1 MLFIFSRVLCEI
13 PWGYTCTSIHKCLW
27 RWTNIHT
34 HTHHHANVHHTDV
47 HTYICCLTSYRNAET
62 FKWKIFC
69 KFDDDENSCTFAAF
83 RMYINTYI
91 HACKRVCVCV
101 CVACTCRLSSLQFV
115 NLDSRRCCCRC
126 NSDLATLCSNS
137 CLLLFVLTLSSIAF

>member
-13 PWGYTCTSIHKCLW
+13 PWGYTCTYINVYW
-27 RWTNIHT
+27 DGPT
-34 HTHHHANVHHTDV
+34 HTHIRSCKCTSYRC
-47 HTYICCLTSYRNAET
+47 TYIHMLSTMVQTSYRNAET
-62 FKWKIFC
+62 FKWKIQTTERPIFC

-101 CVACTCRLSSLQFV
+101 LRALAAWVRYSLLTSTVDAAAVAAIRIWPHCAPILV
-115 NLDSRRCCCRC
+115 CCC
-126 NSDLATLCSNS
+126 LC
-137 CLLLFVLTLSSIAF
+137 

>member
-1 MLFIFSRVLCEI
+1 MH
-13 PWGYTCTSIHKCLW
+13 IHKCLW
-27 RWTNIHT
+27 RWTDTHT
-34 HTHHHANVHHTDV
+34 HTAS
-47 HTYICCLTSYRNAET
+47 CKCTSYVHILGPWQTSYKNAET
-62 FKWKIFC
+62 FKWKIKTTERPIFC

-115 NLDSRRCCCRC
+115 NLEVDPAAVAAIRIWPHCALILVCCC
-126 NSDLATLCSNS
+126 LC
-137 CLLLFVLTLSSIAF
+137 